1 MGTKTAH
8 PQKVRIS
15 IIDFL
20 PEFRKHPIGET
31 DKNGTVIHYG
41 DTVSTDGQNFFV
53 AYRYGKTVLKQ
64 PETAHHIGISDYSRV
79 EVTNICGAAMDY
91 LIIGYD
97 NEPFIQE
104 CLKLNLELS

>member
-1 MGTKTAH
+1 MGTKIE
-8 PQKVRIS
+8 PKKIKIS

-20 PEFRKHPIGET
+20 SQFRKHSINET
-31 DKNGTVIHYG
+31 DKNGTQIHYG
-41 DTVSTDGQNFFV
+41 DTVAKEGQNYFV

-64 PETAHHIGISDYSRV
+64 PETAHHIGISDYSRI

-104 CLKLNLELS
+104 LLKLNLEFS

>member
-1 MGTKTAH
+1 METEPK
-8 PQKVRIS
+8 KVKIS
-15 IIDFL
+15 IIDFM
-20 PEFRKHPIGET
+20 PEFRKHSIGEV
-31 DKNGTVIHYG
+31 DKNGTDIHYG
-41 DTVSTDGQNFFV
+41 DTVSKDGQNYFV

-79 EVTNICGAAMDY
+79 QVENIFGAAMDY

-104 CLKLNLELS
+104 CLKLDLELS